1 MKLIK
6 RLAVVSAVFGAAV
19 GLVGCGSESPFAAT
33 SVNGSNIVLRGT
45 VLNLVPALAVGFS
58 ASSTSAVGFSASSTS
73 TDGVITV
80 TVDGYPEIT
89 TEVDSEGEFILRGLP
104 EGSFT
109 LVFTD
114 ANGVDLQPLLT
125 FEGVKPNQ
133 ELIVSVELMD
143 DGTVVLVEEQRNG
156 IGHAGLEIQGSI
168 DQVPD
173 GPDLNGDYLFMIAGY
188 QVVVRLGV
196 TAIREDNTHL
206 EWNDLAA
213 GDQVH
218 VTALWLEL
226 EPGVHPADQQV
237 LAYQIKLQDGDA
249 DADADGEK
257 VNICHKGKNTLSVG
271 AGALAA
277 HLAHGDTMG
286 GCP

>member
-1 MKLIK
+1 MKMIK
-6 RLAVVSAVFGAAV
+6 RLAVVFAFCGAAV
-19 GLVGCGSESPFAAT
+19 VLVGCGSESPFAAT

-73 TDGVITV
+73 ADGVITV
-80 TVDGYPEIT
+80 TVVEYPEIT

-114 ANGVDLQPLLT
+114 ANGANLGELS

-133 ELIVSVELMD
+133 ELIVSVELVN
-143 DGTVVLVEEQRNG
+143 GTMVLVEEQRNG

-168 DQVPD
+168 DQVPV

-206 EWNDLAA
+206 EWDDLAA

-249 DADADGEK
+249 DADGEN
-257 VNICHKGKNTLSVG
+257 VTICHKGKTLSVG
-271 AGALAA
+271 VGAWPA
-277 HLAHGDTMG
+277 HSAHGDSLG
-286 GCP
+286 GCG

>member
-1 MKLIK
+1 MIK

-45 VLNLVPALAVGFS
+45 VLNFVPAVAVGFS

-89 TEVDSEGEFILRGLP
+89 TEVDSEGEFVLRGLP

-109 LVFTD
+109 L
-114 ANGVDLQPLLT
+114 L
-125 FEGVKPNQ
+125 FEDGHGAPGNLGILYFEAVLPNQ
-133 ELIVSVELMD
+133 ELIVSVELMN
-143 DGTVVLVEEQRNG
+143 GTVVLVEEQRNG

-168 DQVPD
+168 DEVPD

-206 EWNDLAA
+206 EWDDLAA

-237 LAYQIKLQDGDA
+237 LAYQIKLQDGDG

>member
-58 ASSTSAVGFSASSTS
+58 ASSTSAVGFSTFSKSS
-73 TDGVITV
+73 DGVITV

-89 TEVDSEGEFILRGLP
+89 TTVDSEGEFVLRGLP

-109 LVFTD
+109 L
-114 ANGVDLQPLLT
+114 L
-125 FEGVKPNQ
+125 FEDGHGAPGNLGILYFEAVLPNQ
-133 ELIVSVELMD
+133 ELIVSVELMS

-206 EWNDLAA
+206 EWDDLAA

-226 EPGVHPADQQV
+226 EPGANPADQQV

-249 DADADGEK
+249 DADGER

-271 AGALAA
+271 AGAWPA
-277 HLAHGDTMG
+277 HSAHGDSLG
-286 GCP
+286 GCG